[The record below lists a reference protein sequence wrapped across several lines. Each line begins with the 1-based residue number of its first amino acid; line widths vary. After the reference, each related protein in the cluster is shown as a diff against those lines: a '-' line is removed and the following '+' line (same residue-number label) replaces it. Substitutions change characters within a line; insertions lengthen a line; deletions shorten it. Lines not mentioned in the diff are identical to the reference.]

1 MTGILTRM
9 GRIQDMAINWQE
21 ARYRR
26 NEYRQQQASLHR
38 ERMTC
43 ADTVRFDT
51 QSQDWTGGMG
61 ISPSGRF
68 QVVETAAPKKSVF
81 SSEGIRWDVAWIVI
95 IAVSVLC
102 TAILLGNLA
111 GVGMG
116 DRALNKLDKRI
127 TDMAGKNEKLQAE
140 IAIRNDD
147 ASIYTEAVKMNLISS
162 GGVQT
167 IRLTA
172 PEEAK
177 LKISSV
183 SYPGVND

>member
-26 NEYRQQQASLHR
+26 NENRQQIASLHR

-51 QSQDWTGGMG
+51 QSQDWVSGMG

-68 QVVETAAPKKSVF
+68 QVIESAVPKKNIVSG
-81 SSEGIRWDVAWIVI
+81 EGIRWDVAWIVI
-95 IAVSVLC
+95 IAVTVLC
-102 TAILLGNLA
+102 AAILLGSLA

-116 DRALNKLDKRI
+116 DRALHKLDKKI
-127 TDMAGKNEKLQAE
+127 MYHDINLYCSSFIFIFDK
-140 IAIRNDD
+140 
-147 ASIYTEAVKMNLISS
+147 SI
-162 GGVQT
+162 
-167 IRLTA
+167 
-172 PEEAK
+172 
-177 LKISSV
+177 
-183 SYPGVND
+183 